1 MVWLLD
7 SVLPFKHAL
16 TVTPDYAISRRQ
28 TGFCARIGVSGESMH
43 GVSGD
48 YVAAFDGFRF
58 QMQFSGAV
66 FDGLLVAVGF
76 MFALMVV
83 HWLRWIGRRLWP
95 EPQFR
100 CYFSPKGG
108 CTKAII
114 AELNAARSEVLVQA
128 FSFTYD
134 PIVDALVA
142 AHKRGVRVQILLDKA
157 NELETYSDL
166 KRVLDHGIDTLVDAE
181 HAIAHN
187 KIIII
192 DQKVIVTGSF
202 NFTQQAEASNAE
214 NVIIVHGHKELV
226 VRYRLNFMEHKAHS
240 RKALP
245 RAESGSTDKGKK
257 AA

>member
-1 MVWLLD
+1 M
-7 SVLPFKHAL
+7 
-16 TVTPDYAISRRQ
+16 Q
-28 TGFCARIGVSGESMH
+28 

-48 YVAAFDGFRF
+48 YVAAFNGFRF
-58 QMQFSGAV
+58 QLQFSGAV
-66 FDGLLVAVGF
+66 FEGLLIGVGF
-76 MFALMVV
+76 LGALFLV
-83 HWLRWIGRRLWP
+83 HWLRWLGRRIWP

-108 CTKAII
+108 CTKAIV

-157 NELETYSDL
+157 NEAETYSDL
-166 KRVLDHGIDTLVDAE
+166 KRVLEFGLDTLIDAD

-187 KIIII
+187 KIMLI
-192 DQKVIVTGSF
+192 DQKVIITGSF
-202 NFTQQAEASNAE
+202 NFTQQAEANNAE
-214 NVIIVHGHKELV
+214 NVLIIRGHQELI
-226 VRYRLNFMEHKAHS
+226 VRYRLNFMEHRAHS
-240 RKALP
+240 RKAQP
-245 RAESGSTDKGKK
+245 RPESGTTDKGRR